1 MVFKVSSNLQTTLR
15 FYDSLFMRVKPT
27 GSQQMVDW
35 LCSPVSVLLLCFQKL
50 LQLWASNKPPNPSG
64 KLVQEQIEVLRCSF
78 QEQAQFSWFSDAC
91 ELWRLI
97 FFSTAVFLL
106 TSFFSCFCPSSSS
119 VVCPCKVT
127 EAKTWIKVFWHSL
140 SQICVKRYRCWGFF
154 QGKETFTNHFTGN
167 ILSKYVFYVAFPCS
181 VSLPLESSC
190 LCAIWHSCFLQ
201 AWLWGW
207 TPFLQCS
214 CSYAWES

>member
-15 FYDSLFMRVKPT
+15 FYDSLFMRVNPT

-50 LQLWASNKPPNPSG
+50 LQLWASSLQTLLGSWYKSRLKCLDVLFRNKPNSAG
-64 KLVQEQIEVLRCSF
+64 FQMLVNFRGWY
-78 QEQAQFSWFSDAC
+78 FSQ
-91 ELWRLI
+91 LWY
-97 FFSTAVFLL
+97 FF
-106 TSFFSCFCPSSSS
+106 SFFSCFCPSSSS

-127 EAKTWIKVFWHSL
+127 EAKTWIKVFWHPL

-167 ILSKYVFYVAFPCS
+167 ILSTYVFYVAFPCS

-190 LCAIWHSCFLQ
+190 LCAIGHSCFLQ

-214 CSYAWES
+214 RSYAWES